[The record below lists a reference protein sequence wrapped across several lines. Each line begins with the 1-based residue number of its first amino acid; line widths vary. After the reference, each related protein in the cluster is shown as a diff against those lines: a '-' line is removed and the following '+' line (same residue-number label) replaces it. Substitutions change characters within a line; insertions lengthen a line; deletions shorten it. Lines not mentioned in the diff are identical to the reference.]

1 MINYK
6 ISPEGKMENLECDI
20 ELLGTTPSS
29 WIPSIIMGV
38 LSVTLYPLLIFV
50 VMGSVLIV
58 DRWRFKRLKS
68 GRPITYSP
76 FVLRNK
82 NNRLIKFLFP
92 KVIKLKEGY
101 EFRRT

>member
-1 MINYK
+1 
-6 ISPEGKMENLECDI
+6 MECLECEI

-38 LSVTLYPLLIFV
+38 LSVTVYPLLIFV
-50 VMGSVLIV
+50 VMGGVLLV

-68 GRPITYSP
+68 GRPITYSSY
-76 FVLRNK
+76 VLRNK
-82 NNRLIKFLFP
+82 NNPLVKFLFP
-92 KVIKLKEGY
+92 KVTKLKEGY